1 MNLLTRLCFCLLASA
16 STFRAL
22 ATTTN
27 SQSGLSWR
35 MSSTAAPVIGGS
47 IFEKVAGVWGLVAL
61 PTSSGVPNTS
71 QAAASADGLTV
82 VCTDAATNKNALIFT
97 RASTDVSF
105 STATVTSITLPGTAT
120 VNGVSI
126 SADGTRIVFGKPFDT
141 GGGPSGNH
149 GRVITLVF
157 TSSWQVSS
165 FVGLANQQLG
175 DSLSLSPNGTR
186 LLARANDNSSA
197 NVYVYSGVPT
207 APWTETNTGV
217 AVGGMLWVHWFSDTA
232 CAIASTAS
240 GGSVG
245 YWSRNTSSSEL
256 VFRWSSTP
264 ASLGFSDV
272 GGYIGGNDSVVW
284 VRPSTGGVAV
294 VRFGSSAFELAGTI
308 PVTLTKGL
316 VSRDLRSLLGITG
329 TGPFTYTLYEQ

>member
-1 MNLLTRLCFCLLASA
+1 MNLLTRLCFGLLAAA
-16 STFRAL
+16 SNFRVV

-27 SQSGLSWR
+27 SQGSLSWR
-35 MSSTAAPVIGGS
+35 VASTAASFVGGS

-61 PTSSGVPNTS
+61 PTSSGVPNTA
-71 QAAASADGLTV
+71 QAAASANGLTL

-105 STATVTSITLPGTAT
+105 STATVTSISLPGTAT
-120 VNGVSI
+120 VNGVSV
-126 SADGTRIVFGKPFDT
+126 SADGARIVFGKPFDT
-141 GGGPSGNH
+141 GGGPSGQH

-175 DSLSLSPNGTR
+175 DNVWLSPNGTR
-186 LLARANDNSSA
+186 LLARANVDDSA
-197 NVYVYSGVPT
+197 NVYVYSGFPT
-207 APWTETNTGV
+207 LPWEETNTGI
-217 AVGGMLWVHWFSDTA
+217 ANMRWVHWFSDTD
-232 CAIASTAS
+232 CAIASSAS

-245 YWSRNTSSSEL
+245 YWSRNPSSTEL
-256 VFRWSSTP
+256 VFRWSSTL
-264 ASLGFSDV
+264 ATLGFADAGACLGGSDA
-272 GGYIGGNDSVVW
+272 VVW
-284 VRPSTGGVAV
+284 VRPSTGGIAV

-308 PVTLTKGL
+308 PITLTVGL
-316 VSRDLRSLLGITG
+316 VSRDLRALLGITG